1 MRTKTG
7 NIILDHNTTNN
18 ASQSKKIDTKH
29 TSDVSVMGITQ
40 QPFKNEKCRRKRY
53 PIEEI
58 RDTTKN

>member
-40 QPFKNEKCRRKRY
+40 QPFKNEVLK
-53 PIEEI
+53 EHSLNNE
-58 RDTTKN
+58 